1 MSADDYADKFERL
14 HHVCKLGKTL
24 DSSRFFKDLRLS
36 ILKNM
41 KDCKDMHEAYWEVI
55 CAEHLIKN
63 YRLGKAKLQEEK
75 S

>member
-1 MSADDYADKFERL
+1 MDDYADKFERL
-14 HHVCKLGKTL
+14 LHFCKLGETL

-55 CAEHLIKN
+55 RDELLIKH
-63 YRLGKAKLQEEK
+63 YRP
-75 S
+75 